1 MKTYNQKRGS
11 GKTTRLL
18 ILSDYTGIPIVVP
31 SMFQKKLLEQKK
43 EVVNCPNA
51 QIEVIDKIRGKSKE
65 VFVDEGYSLLKEL
78 LMRDYGV
85 SVAAATDTIPFWGKE
100 SDDTEALLGQLDRPL
115 GQ

>member
-1 MKTYNQKRGS
+1 MKTYNQERGS

-31 SMFQKKLLEQKK
+31 SMYQKELLEQKK
-43 EVVNCPNA
+43 EMVNCPNA

-65 VFVDEGYSLLKEL
+65 VFVDEGYFLLKEL

-85 SVAAATDTIPFWGKE
+85 SVAASTDTIPFFEKE
-100 SDDTEALLGQLDRPL
+100 GDKN
-115 GQ
+115 